1 MWSSIGHLETDGW
14 YGGCMELVYIGY
26 HLVLLYQ
33 LIDTSVTIS
42 KWSHTFGAGLFEWD
56 NEQQRC
62 DYVEFDLIF
71 SDCYKSIKM
80 EIFLW

>member
-1 MWSSIGHLETDGW
+1 MKICKQHFVWSSIGHLETDGW

-42 KWSHTFGAGLFEWD
+42 KWSHTFGAGLFE
-56 NEQQRC
+56 
-62 DYVEFDLIF
+62 
-71 SDCYKSIKM
+71 
-80 EIFLW
+80 